1 VAFAGV
7 RFRRRILGAECLADH
22 EQKNEL
28 LHGVLYEDG
37 TICGRLVALAA
48 TPRERDRAGCS
59 IVCFRRREPIDRRRE
74 EDFTAQQDLKT
85 TRAVSLDRLVG
96 GI

>member
-59 IVCFRRREPIDRRRE
+59 IALFGGENRLIAVGKRTSRRSRI
-74 EDFTAQQDLKT
+74 
-85 TRAVSLDRLVG
+85 
-96 GI
+96 